1 MVVKGRLCDWSM
13 EGCFVGHKSSKE
25 NKIELTIFPCMG
37 QSVIFSTNIC
47 KLRSAMIYSFA
58 HRDSGTLK
66 ALSQTNYGTSTEID
80 KLDVLLSS
88 KRHHLR

>member
-25 NKIELTIFPCMG
+25 NKVELTIFSCMG

-47 KLRSAMIYSFA
+47 KLRAAMIYSFA
-58 HRDSGTLK
+58 HRDSGSLK
-66 ALSQTNYGTSTEID
+66 ALTWHSFISHFVRMASYVVNSFATSAQ
-80 KLDVLLSS
+80 
-88 KRHHLR
+88 